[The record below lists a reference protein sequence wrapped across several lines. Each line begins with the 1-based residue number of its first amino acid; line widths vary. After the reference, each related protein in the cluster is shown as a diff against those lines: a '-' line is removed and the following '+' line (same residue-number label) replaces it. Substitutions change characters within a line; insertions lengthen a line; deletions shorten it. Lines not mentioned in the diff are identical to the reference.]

1 MAVIRV
7 DPDELNTVSGQLNAS
22 MRDMDQSLRHAVQQL
37 SGIRDRA
44 KGLDDIRNRAANL
57 YRMHV
62 NHMQEGTHVQQ
73 HISQSAMRFSE
84 SDRELSSM
92 ISHNAGLNQSLWQ
105 KMLNTNIVGNISID
119 DVLGGIQK
127 YTGMLVGGSTTGA
140 LGFFIKY
147 GPKLAHLTRTDLF
160 NHLTLLGRKL
170 NFVTKTFSL
179 NFAFVGKMQ
188 NLYKSVK
195 DFIPHGN
202 LKWMQ
207 NLKVI
212 GKVAVFADTI
222 VGAVKTVDHFIS
234 AVRTGDFRSTWK
246 QFKETAA
253 TAIVDSFV
261 YAGLG
266 LAAAGVTIA
275 TGTVA
280 AKVALVGAAA
290 IVTSEIVQGSGR
302 LLASGL
308 DFFGKKDA
316 AKWINDSLPSIDLKQ
331 GTINKIKGVIDGVE
345 EVVTNPRA
353 SLQNSVDFLSKKKD
367 ELVQGVSQASKK
379 IAESAN
385 NVVNDLKAQLTPEKI
400 LDLFRR
406 IPQQLPCPPQ
416 PCPRPDYLPPW
427 ILR

>member
-1 MAVIRV
+1 
-7 DPDELNTVSGQLNAS
+7 
-22 MRDMDQSLRHAVQQL
+22 
-37 SGIRDRA
+37 
-44 KGLDDIRNRAANL
+44 
-57 YRMHV
+57 
-62 NHMQEGTHVQQ
+62 
-73 HISQSAMRFSE
+73 
-84 SDRELSSM
+84 
-92 ISHNAGLNQSLWQ
+92 
-105 KMLNTNIVGNISID
+105 
-119 DVLGGIQK
+119 
-127 YTGMLVGGSTTGA
+127 
-140 LGFFIKY
+140 
-147 GPKLAHLTRTDLF
+147 
-160 NHLTLLGRKL
+160 
-170 NFVTKTFSL
+170 
-179 NFAFVGKMQ
+179 
-188 NLYKSVK
+188 
-195 DFIPHGN
+195 
-202 LKWMQ
+202 
-207 NLKVI
+207 
-212 GKVAVFADTI
+212 
-222 VGAVKTVDHFIS
+222 
-234 AVRTGDFRSTWK
+234 
-246 QFKETAA
+246 
-253 TAIVDSFV
+253 V

-416 PCPRPDYLPPW
+416 PCPRPDCLPPW